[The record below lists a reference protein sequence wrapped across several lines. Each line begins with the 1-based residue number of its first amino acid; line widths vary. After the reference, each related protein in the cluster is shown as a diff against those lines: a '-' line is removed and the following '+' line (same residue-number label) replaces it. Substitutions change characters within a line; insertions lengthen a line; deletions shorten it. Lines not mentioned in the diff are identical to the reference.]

1 MKILFSVI
9 LFSFLTSGCT
19 KHENMPVNTDIST
32 TNPITGGST
41 FSYLAL
47 GDSYTLG
54 EAVKQE
60 ESFPYQLQNL
70 LKGKNIR
77 VANPKIIAVT
87 GWTTD
92 ELQAGIKKENL
103 NGTYDFVTL
112 LIGVNNQYRGY
123 PLSTYRK
130 EFSELLQKAI
140 AFAGGDKNKVFVV
153 SIPDWG
159 ATPFGKN
166 SGRDTQ
172 VIAAEID
179 NFNSANQEITAA
191 AGVNYT
197 NITPASRNATTDIAL
212 VASDGLHPS
221 SKMYGQWA
229 DALLTK
235 VATVLK

>member
-1 MKILFSVI
+1 MKILLSVL

-19 KHENMPVNTDIST
+19 KHENMVTNPDPST

-47 GDSYTLG
+47 GDSYTIG
-54 EAVKQE
+54 EAVKQA
-60 ESFPYQLQNL
+60 ESFPYQLQSQ
-70 LKGKNIR
+70 LKDKNIR

-92 ELQAGIKKENL
+92 ELLAGIKKENL
-103 NGTYDFVTL
+103 SGTYDLVTL

-130 EFSELLQKAI
+130 EFAELLQKAI
-140 AFAGGDKNKVFVV
+140 AFAGGDVRKVFVI

-172 VIAAEID
+172 AIAAEID
-179 NFNSANQEITAA
+179 SFNAANQEITVA

-197 NITPASRNATTDIAL
+197 NITPASRNATTDVAL

-221 SKMYGQWA
+221 GKMYTNWVN
-229 DALLTK
+229 ALVPK
-235 VATVLK
+235 IVDVVK